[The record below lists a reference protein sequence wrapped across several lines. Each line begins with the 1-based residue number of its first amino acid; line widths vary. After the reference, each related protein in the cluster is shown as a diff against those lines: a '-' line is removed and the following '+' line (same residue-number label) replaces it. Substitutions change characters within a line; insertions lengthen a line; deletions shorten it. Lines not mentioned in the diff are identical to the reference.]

1 LYSLLKKSFQPA
13 VLKGHEFTRAAKRRK
28 ISAGFSRRGMI

>member
-1 LYSLLKKSFQPA
+1 LLKKSFNLPF
-13 VLKGHEFTRAAKRRK
+13 LKGHEFTRAAKRRK